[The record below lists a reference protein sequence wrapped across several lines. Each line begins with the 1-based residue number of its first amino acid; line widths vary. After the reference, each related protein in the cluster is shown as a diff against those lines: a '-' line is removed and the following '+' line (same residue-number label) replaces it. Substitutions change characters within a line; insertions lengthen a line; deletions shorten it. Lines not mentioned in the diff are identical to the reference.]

1 MIVVIDRYYNVF
13 SLIDMIQTS
22 DLQPLCYYYNYLIY
36 EENFITLF

>member
-22 DLQPLCYYYNYLIY
+22 DLQPLCYYKYLIY